1 MKVRLFT
8 RQFAVSLLVHMVTLF
23 ALGLPAVH
31 AAEPGKLSAAEDMQ
45 VTQPYARAVV
55 ASQLNSGVYMTLS
68 NSGQADH
75 AIVKISGTVARAVE
89 MHGHL
94 NDNGI
99 LRMRPVAKITIP
111 AGGETRLQ
119 PGGMHVMLI
128 GLNQTLEAGGVVHLE
143 LTFEDGSRK
152 IIRAPVKDVQAMMR
166 GHDSHHDSSENR
178 EHEDHHGPH
187 YDSHG
192 DHNMHDMKEHGHD
205 DSHREHEDHHDLH
218 KGSHHDSHH
227 DSNGDQDMHDKHH
240 EQEHGHNR

>member
-31 AAEPGKLSAAEDMQ
+31 AAEPGKRSAAEDVQ

-55 ASQLNSGVYMTLS
+55 ASQLNSGVFMTLS

-99 LRMRPVAKITIP
+99 LRMRPMAKITIP

-128 GLNQTLEAGGVVHLE
+128 GLNQTLEAGGTVRIE
-143 LTFEDGSRK
+143 LSFEDGSRK
-152 IIRAPVKDVQAMMR
+152 IISAPVKGVQAMM
-166 GHDSHHDSSENR
+166 
-178 EHEDHHGPH
+178 HG
-187 YDSHG
+187 
-192 DHNMHDMKEHGHD
+192 
-205 DSHREHEDHHDLH
+205 
-218 KGSHHDSHH
+218 HDSHH